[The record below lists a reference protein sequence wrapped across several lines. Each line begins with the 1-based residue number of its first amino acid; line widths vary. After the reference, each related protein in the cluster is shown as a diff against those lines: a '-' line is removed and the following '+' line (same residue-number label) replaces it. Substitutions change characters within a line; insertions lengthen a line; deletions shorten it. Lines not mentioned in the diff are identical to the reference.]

1 MRDLGGSGEARAA
14 AKWGLRRILEMGW
27 HLRTLDGVLTAQHG
41 GTLGGHCLHAQLVRE
56 RNLCFSILTNH
67 RNGWRLNAD
76 VATVILDTY
85 EGLALAPGQMTGG
98 NRGGTE
104 RMTYHAEPLSPQP
117 ALGEYVGLYQ
127 RPPVGDVNVG
137 IEDGRLVVGRGQNSC
152 GLVFWGSDV
161 TYATGP
167 GAFTGMAVE
176 FIRDDTGAVTWV
188 RVNARIARREG
199 R

>member
-1 MRDLGGSGEARAA
+1 
-14 AKWGLRRILEMGW
+14 MGW

-98 NRGGTE
+98 NRGGNE
-104 RMTYHAEPLSPQP
+104 RITYHAEPLSPQP
-117 ALGEYVGLYQ
+117 ALAEYVGLYQ

-137 IEDGRLVVGRGQNSC
+137 IEDGRLVVGRGQNSY

-188 RVNARIARREG
+188 CVNARIARREG

>member
-1 MRDLGGSGEARAA
+1 
-14 AKWGLRRILEMGW
+14 
-27 HLRTLDGVLTAQHG
+27 
-41 GTLGGHCLHAQLVRE
+41 
-56 RNLCFSILTNH
+56 
-67 RNGWRLNAD
+67 
-76 VATVILDTY
+76 
-85 EGLALAPGQMTGG
+85 
-98 NRGGTE
+98 
-104 RMTYHAEPLSPQP
+104 MTYHAEPLSTQP

-137 IEDGRLVVGRGQNSC
+137 IEDGRLVVGRGQNSY